1 MEHGIEKT
9 MNMKL
14 IICTFDQLFDFKI
27 NFHKSEIF
35 YFGEAKDVKEHY
47 LQLFGWEGGRF
58 PLLLPLWKLT
68 RKEWKNVEIFCE
80 KNVFFR

>member
-47 LQLFGWEGGRF
+47 LQLFGWEGGAF
-58 PLLLPLWKLT
+58 P
-68 RKEWKNVEIFCE
+68 FCYLSR
-80 KNVFFR
+80 NLYVRSGRRLNFFF